1 MENVFVYGTLR
12 KGSFNHSLI
21 SSEEFVAEGS
31 TRNKYKLISN
41 NIPYVIKDEERVSTI
56 KGEIYKV
63 TDEVL
68 EILDRLEGH
77 PDWYRREKTMIDT
90 NKGSITAWLYFY
102 PKEYSYT
109 SRVISSGDFLNP

>member
-1 MENVFVYGTLR
+1 VENVFVYGTLR

-21 SSEEFVAEGS
+21 SSEEFVAEGN
-31 TRNKYKLISN
+31 TRKKYKLISN
-41 NIPYVIKDEERVSTI
+41 TIPYVIKDEKVSTI

-63 TDEVL
+63 TDEAL
-68 EILDRLEGH
+68 EALDMLEGH
-77 PDWYRREKTMIDT
+77 PDWYRREKTVIDT

-102 PKEYSYT
+102 PKKYSYT